1 MPLSM
6 TGFGSA
12 LGPVAGG
19 MLRVEIRT
27 VNHRFFNL
35 AAKLPAELAGF
46 EAVIRWD
53 HPQLGAINPL
63 AFVSIA
69 EDSDLIVKLGSHVLM
84 RAASDAARWQ
94 KEHPRVDAPL
104 FVSVNVAS
112 RQLFRQDLIQEIRHI
127 LGRNV
132 VPKGSLKLEVS
143 EQLAMENP
151 EQATE
156 ILEWLRGAG
165 AEIALDDFGMGYSS
179 FAYLERLPFD
189 TIKIDQAIM
198 QSSSANGGSALVRS
212 IVALAHELGKKVV
225 AKGVE
230 NGEEITFLRSIG
242 CEYAQGGYCGD
253 PIPDAEVVQVLKMLR
268 RSESKLQP
276 RGLFRTKPKK
286 RREPK
291 QDTNGARGE
300 AQVAAQAN
308 GSHPPKRHA
317 GTGAPQI
324 AEPREPRS
332 VRSLPNSAV
341 RVRPRGQPQPQQ
353 QMRTQGAGG
362 PAHAFS
368 MLPPPPAAL
377 AGR

>member
-1 MPLSM
+1 
-6 TGFGSA
+6 
-12 LGPVAGG
+12 
-19 MLRVEIRT
+19 
-27 VNHRFFNL
+27 
-35 AAKLPAELAGF
+35 
-46 EAVIRWD
+46 
-53 HPQLGAINPL
+53 
-63 AFVSIA
+63 
-69 EDSDLIVKLGSHVLM
+69 
-84 RAASDAARWQ
+84 
-94 KEHPRVDAPL
+94 
-104 FVSVNVAS
+104 
-112 RQLFRQDLIQEIRHI
+112 
-127 LGRNV
+127 
-132 VPKGSLKLEVS
+132 
-143 EQLAMENP
+143 MENP

-189 TIKIDQAIM
+189 SIKIDQAIM
-198 QSSSANGGSALVRS
+198 QSSSAKGGSSLVRS

-230 NGEEITFLRSIG
+230 NGEEIAFLRSIG

-286 RREPK
+286 KREPK
-291 QDTNGARGE
+291 QGTNGERGE
-300 AQVAAQAN
+300 AQVAARAN
-308 GSHPPKRHA
+308 GSHPLKRPA

-353 QMRTQGAGG
+353 QMRTQGVGG
-362 PAHAFS
+362 PAPALSRLPPHPAALAPVPPLPS
-368 MLPPPPAAL
+368 NPLVGAGGLPPPPAAMAPPAHHLRPVEQMPAQPPMPPPLPAAPPPMTGGATRPPWPQEAAVPPRPPMPPPVAMPMPPAASAPAPQPPSQQRAPITVPSPAAPPPPDFSSLPPAIAESLSRL
-377 AGR
+377 AGSIKPPPKSSGV